1 MTYKTLPF
9 ILVLG
14 IFASLL
20 SIGCNSSNGKE
31 TVAATDTIPKR
42 PAADITMPGNFS
54 QQTKLK
60 FDSSNIPAFFRKY
73 AKLKPYEK
81 DVLKFYRNR
90 DYAYAWFDA
99 NGLIEQA
106 GNLFNK
112 MENIADEGL
121 SVQLLYNNEF
131 HAMLDNDSTEN
142 FTEKENPALELM
154 LTAQYF
160 FYARKIWSGLGDK
173 AMRETNWNLPRKKLA
188 YDAFLD
194 SLLNA
199 PSSSFM
205 QTEPVFRQYG
215 LLKAFLKQYRSIEE
229 SGQWKPIKADKKSY
243 RLGDSSKVVAEIRE
257 HLFLVGDLKNNN
269 QSTLFDNELETAV
282 KNFQQRYGIKDDGI
296 VGNSMLNELNYPL
309 SKRVE
314 QIIVNMERCRWLPVS
329 LKTDYIVVNIP
340 EFKFHAYEHDSLVW
354 SMNVVV
360 GTALN
365 KTAIFNGMLNTVVFS
380 PYWNVPTS
388 IKNKEILPTIRRNR
402 NYLERNHMEWNG
414 SNIRQKPGPWNAL
427 GKVKFL
433 FPNSHSI
440 YLHDTP
446 SKSLFSQDKRA
457 FSHGCIRVEE
467 PRRLAIYVLRHQPEW
482 TEDRIDSAMNAEKE
496 LYVKVSK
503 PIPVFIAYF
512 TSWVDRAGR
521 INFRNDI
528 YKRDGRLAEMIIENS
543 KLK

>member
-1 MTYKTLPF
+1 MTSKTLCF
-9 ILVLG
+9 ILVL
-14 IFASLL
+14 SVCTVLL
-20 SIGCNSSNGKE
+20 FIGCNSSNGKE
-31 TVAATDTIPKR
+31 NNQINDTIPQK

-60 FDSSNIPAFFRKY
+60 FDSSNIPAFFSKY
-73 AKLKPYEK
+73 PKLKPYEK
-81 DVLKFYRNR
+81 DVQKFYRNR
-90 DYAYAWFDA
+90 KFAYAWFDA
-99 NGLIEQA
+99 NGLLEQA

-112 MENIADEGL
+112 IENIADEGL
-121 SVQLLYNNEF
+121 SVQLLYKEEF

-142 FTEKENPALELM
+142 FTEKENPVLELM
-154 LTAQYF
+154 LSAQYF
-160 FYARKIWSGLGDK
+160 FYARKIWTGLGDK

-194 SLLNA
+194 SLLNV
-199 PSSSFM
+199 PSSAFM
-205 QTEPVFRQYG
+205 KTEPVFRQYS
-215 LLKAFLKQYRSIEE
+215 LLKSFLKQYRTIEE
-229 SGQWKPIKADKKSY
+229 SQKWKPIKADKKSY
-243 RLGDSSKVVAEIRE
+243 RLGDSSKVIIEIRE
-257 HLFLVGDLKNNN
+257 HLRLLGDLGKNN
-269 QSTLFDNELETAV
+269 QSMIFDNELETAV

-296 VGNSMLNELNYPL
+296 VGNSMLAELNYPL

-329 LKTDYIVVNIP
+329 LQTDYIVVNIP
-340 EFKFHAYEHDSLVW
+340 EFKFHAYEQDSLVW

-365 KTAIFNGMLNTVVFS
+365 KTAIFNGMMHTVVFS

-388 IKNKEILPTIRRNR
+388 IKNKEILPAIRRNGT
-402 NYLERNHMEWNG
+402 YLERNHMEWNG

-482 TEDRIDSAMNAEKE
+482 TEARIDSAMNAEKE
-496 LYVKVSK
+496 LYVKVTK